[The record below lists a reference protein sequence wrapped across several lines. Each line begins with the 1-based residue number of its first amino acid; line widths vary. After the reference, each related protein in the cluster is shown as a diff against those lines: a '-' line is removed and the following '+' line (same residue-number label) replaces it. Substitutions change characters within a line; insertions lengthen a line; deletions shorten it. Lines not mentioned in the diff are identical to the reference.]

1 MQKQVIQQTV
11 STQQTQQTV
20 TQHQVELSHLLELPA
35 EGMEDEVRKALEE
48 NPALERNESDDESN
62 ASLLSPGDLLP
73 QMPDFGRVRRSND
86 PGESST
92 DEYLASTE
100 TDTDALAQ
108 QIALLNLTP
117 TERKVM
123 DYIAG
128 SLNGNGFL
136 EKDDQTLADEL
147 AFGLYL
153 DVSPEEVHRL
163 VGLFQKLEP
172 TGIGA
177 HDLQECLALQLAQ
190 RLAAAKDSSSVAALQ
205 TALRLVRNAWP
216 DYADRRLD
224 RVANS
229 LKITRAALEDAEV
242 QIRKCNPRPGLSLT
256 ASAQHETPT
265 IRPDFLLAVDD
276 YGQVDI
282 ALAQQHDAHLKV
294 RREFLDIVERYPLL
308 TNPSRT
314 EHEAYVYAKEKVDR
328 ATAYIG
334 NLQRR
339 QQLLLG
345 TMREI
350 ARRQHDFFT
359 HEDDESLLQP
369 MRLQD
374 VADRLDVNIS
384 TVSRAA
390 NSKYVQTLFGLYPL
404 RYFFNAQAM
413 EKDGQMVSN
422 TQLKLSLR
430 EIIEAEDPASPY
442 SDEQLASLMQ
452 EKGYKIARR
461 TVAKYRINMGI
472 LPAHQRRKQI

>member
-20 TQHQVELSHLLELPA
+20 TQQQVQLSHLLELPA
-35 EGMEDEVRKALEE
+35 EGMEDEMRKALEE
-48 NPALERNESDDESN
+48 NPALERNESDDERD
-62 ASLLSPGDLLP
+62 ASFLSSADLLP

-86 PGESST
+86 ASEASP

-100 TDTDALAQ
+100 TDADALTQ

-117 TERKVM
+117 TEHKVM

-128 SLNGNGFL
+128 SLNDNGFL

-153 DVSPEEVHRL
+153 DISTEEVHRL
-163 VGLFQKLEP
+163 VGLFQTLDP
-172 TGIGA
+172 SGIGA
-177 HDLQECLALQLAQ
+177 HSLQECLALQLAR
-190 RLAAAKDSSSVAALQ
+190 RLAAAKDTSSAAALQ
-205 TALRLVRNAWP
+205 TALRLVRNAWT

-229 LKITRAALEDAEV
+229 LKITCAALDDAEA

-256 ASAQHETPT
+256 ASTQHETPT
-265 IRPDFLLAVDD
+265 VRPDFLLAVDD

-282 ALAQQHDAHLKV
+282 TLAQQHETHLKV
-294 RREFLDIVERYPLL
+294 RHEFLDIVERYPLL

-328 ATAYIG
+328 ATAYID

-339 QQLLLG
+339 QQMLLG

-359 HEDDESLLQP
+359 HEDDEALLQP

-374 VADRLDVNIS
+374 VADRLGVNIS

-390 NSKYVQTLFGLYPL
+390 NSKYVQTLYGIYPL

-422 TQLKLSLR
+422 TQLKLTLR
-430 EIIEAEDPASPY
+430 EIIEGEDTANPY
-442 SDEQLASLMQ
+442 SDEQLAILMQ

-472 LPAHQRRKQI
+472 LPAHKRRK

>member
-20 TQHQVELSHLLELPA
+20 TLHQMQLSHLLELPA
-35 EGMEDEVRKALEE
+35 DGMEDEVRKALEE
-48 NPALERNESDDESN
+48 NPALERNEPDDEPDGSFPSS
-62 ASLLSPGDLLP
+62 ADLLP
-73 QMPDFGRVRRSND
+73 QMTDFGRVRRSND
-86 PGESST
+86 PSETSA

-100 TDTDALAQ
+100 TDADALSQ
-108 QIALLNLTP
+108 QIALLNLSP
-117 TERKVM
+117 TQRKVM

-128 SLNGNGFL
+128 SLNDNGFL

-153 DVSPEEVHRL
+153 DVSPEEVHHL
-163 VGLFQKLEP
+163 VGLFQTLDP
-172 TGIGA
+172 SGIGA
-177 HDLQECLALQLAQ
+177 HSLQECLALQLAR
-190 RLAAAKDSSSVAALQ
+190 RLSAAKDSAATAALE
-205 TALRLVRNAWP
+205 TALRLVRNAWD
-216 DYADRRLD
+216 DYAERRLD
-224 RVANS
+224 RVANK
-229 LKITRAALEDAEV
+229 LKITRIALESAEA
-242 QIRKCNPRPGLSLT
+242 QIRKCNPRPGLALT
-256 ASAQHETPT
+256 SSTQHEIPT
-265 IRPDFLLAVDD
+265 VRPDFLLAVDD

-282 ALAQQHDAHLKV
+282 TLAHQHETHLKV
-294 RREFLDIVERYPLL
+294 RRDFLDIVERYPLL

-314 EHEAYVYAKEKVDR
+314 ENEAYVYAKEKVDR
-328 ATAYIG
+328 ATAYID

-339 QQLLLG
+339 QQTLLG

-374 VADRLDVNIS
+374 VADRLGVNIS

-390 NSKYVQTLFGLYPL
+390 NSKYVQTLYGLYPL

-422 TQLKLSLR
+422 TQLKLTLR
-430 EIIEAEDPASPY
+430 EIIEAEDTANPY
-442 SDEQLASLMQ
+442 SDEQLVSLMQ

-461 TVAKYRINMGI
+461 TVAKYRIKMGI
-472 LPAHQRRKQI
+472 LPAHQRRR